1 MLNDPRSHGLWEQTA
16 PAAPATE
23 KLSGDH
29 SVAVAVIGGGFTGMS
44 AALHLA
50 RAGMRVAVIEAVE
63 IGFGGAGRNVGLVNA
78 GMWVMPEVLLRTLP
92 APYGERLLNL
102 LGDGPKLV
110 FDIVRDHGILCEAV
124 HAGTLHCAHGQSG
137 FAEIT
142 ARARQWQARGADVEL
157 LDADRAARLL
167 GTRRYAGALLDR
179 RAGTIQP
186 LAYVRGLATAAQ
198 KAGARLFTQSPVT
211 AIERQGDQWQIR
223 TAHGRVTADWVI
235 LSTDAYGSGPGN
247 PARREQVP
255 LPYFNFAT
263 RPLSAEMR
271 AMILPEGQGAW
282 DTQMVMNSFR
292 MDRAGRLV
300 FGSIGALRG
309 SGAAVHRAWAK
320 RALRKL
326 FPGLGPEIND
336 VDFEAEWYG
345 TIGMTA
351 DNLPRFHRYGPRMI
365 GFSGYNGRGIAP
377 GTVFG
382 RVLASYVRGEID
394 DADLP
399 LPITPVAAAPF
410 RLPKQIVYEAGAQAV
425 HLVADRI

>member
-16 PAAPATE
+16 PAAPATA
-23 KLSGDH
+23 KLAGDLD
-29 SVAVAVIGGGFTGMS
+29 VDVAVIGGGFTGIS

-50 RAGMRVAVIEAVE
+50 QAGTQVGVIEAAE

-92 APYGERLLNL
+92 APYGNRLLSL
-102 LGDGPKLV
+102 LGDAPKLV

-137 FAEIT
+137 FDEIT
-142 ARARQWQARGADVEL
+142 IRARQWQARGADVEL
-157 LDADRAARLL
+157 LDADRAAALL
-167 GTRRYAGALLDR
+167 GTRKYAGALLDR

-198 KAGARLFTQSPVT
+198 QAGAKLFTQSPVT
-211 AIERQGDQWQIR
+211 AIERKGDRWLIR
-223 TAHGRVTADWVI
+223 AADGQVTADWVI
-235 LSTDAYGSGPGN
+235 LSTDAYGSGPGD

-263 RPLSAEMR
+263 RPLSVDMR
-271 AMILPEGQGAW
+271 ATILPGGQGAW

-292 MDRAGRLV
+292 MDQAGRLV

-309 SGAAVHRAWAK
+309 SGAAIHRAWAK

-326 FPGLGPEIND
+326 FPGLGSVE
-336 VDFEAEWYG
+336 FEAEWYG

-351 DNLPRFHRYGPRMI
+351 DNLPRFHSYGPRMI

-382 RVLASYVRGEID
+382 RVLASYVRGETGE
-394 DADLP
+394 ADLP
-399 LPITPVAAAPF
+399 LPVTPVEITPF
-410 RLPKQIVYEAGAQAV
+410 RLPRQILYEAGAQAA

>member
-16 PAAPATE
+16 PAAPATAR
-23 KLSGDH
+23 LAGDPDID
-29 SVAVAVIGGGFTGMS
+29 VAVIGGGFTGIS

-50 RAGMRVAVIEAVE
+50 QAGMQVAVIEAVE

-92 APYGERLLNL
+92 APYGNRLLDL
-102 LGDGPKLV
+102 LGDGPRLV
-110 FDIVRDHGILCEAV
+110 FDIVREHGIQCEAV
-124 HAGTLHCAHGQSG
+124 HAGTLHCAHGQAG
-137 FAEIT
+137 FDEIT

-157 LDADRAARLL
+157 LDAGHAAALL
-167 GTRRYAGALLDR
+167 GTRKYAGALLDR

-198 KAGARLFTQSPVT
+198 KAGAKLFTQSPV
-211 AIERQGDQWQIR
+211 AAVERKGDRWSIR
-223 TAHGRVTADWVI
+223 TAHGQVTADWVI
-235 LSTDAYGSGPGN
+235 LSTDAYGSGPGDA
-247 PARREQVP
+247 ARREQVP
-255 LPYFNFAT
+255 LPYFNLAT
-263 RPLSAEMR
+263 RPLSAVMR
-271 AMILPEGQGAW
+271 AAILPEGQGAW

-292 MDRAGRLV
+292 MDQAGRLV

-309 SGAAVHRAWAK
+309 SGAAVHRAWAQ
-320 RALRKL
+320 RALRRL
-326 FPGLGPEIND
+326 FPGIGD
-336 VDFEAEWYG
+336 VEFEAEWYG

-351 DNLPRFHRYGPRMI
+351 DNLPRFHSYGPRMV

-382 RVLASYVRGEID
+382 RVLASYVRGETGE
-394 DADLP
+394 ADLP
-399 LPITPVAAAPF
+399 LPVTPVEATPF
-410 RLPKQIVYEAGAQAV
+410 RLPKQVLYEAGAQAA

>member
-1 MLNDPRSHGLWEQTA
+1 MLNNPRSHGLWEQTA
-16 PAAPATE
+16 PAAPATA
-23 KLSGDH
+23 KLTGALHVD
-29 SVAVAVIGGGFTGMS
+29 VAVVGGGFTGIS

-50 RAGMRVAVIEAVE
+50 QAGMQVAVIEAAE

-92 APYGERLLNL
+92 APYGNHLLDL

-110 FDIVRDHGILCEAV
+110 FGIVREHGIQCEAV

-137 FAEIT
+137 FDEIT

-157 LDADRAARLL
+157 LDAARAAALL

-186 LAYVRGLATAAQ
+186 LAYVRGLASAAQ
-198 KAGARLFTQSPVT
+198 KAGAQLFTQSPVT
-211 AIERQGDQWQIR
+211 AVERKGDTWQVR
-223 TAHGRVTADWVI
+223 TATGRVTAEWVI
-235 LSTDAYGSGPGN
+235 LSTDAYGTGPGD

-271 AMILPEGQGAW
+271 ALILPEGQGAW

-292 MDRAGRLV
+292 MDQAGRLV

-320 RALRKL
+320 RALRRL
-326 FPGLGPEIND
+326 FPGLGG

-351 DNLPRFHRYGPRMI
+351 DNLPRFHSYGPRMI

-382 RVLASYVRGEID
+382 RVLASYVRGETG

-399 LPITPVAAAPF
+399 LPVTPVEVAPF
-410 RLPKQIVYEAGAQAV
+410 RLSRQIVYEVGAQAA

>member
-23 KLSGDH
+23 KLSGNH

-50 RAGMRVAVIEAVE
+50 QAGMQVAVIEAVE

-78 GMWVMPEVLLRTLP
+78 GMWVMPEVLLKTLP
-92 APYGERLLNL
+92 DPYGNRLLNL

-110 FDIVRDHGILCEAV
+110 FEIVRQHGIQCEAM

-137 FAEIT
+137 FDEIT

-157 LDADRAARLL
+157 LDAARAAALL
-167 GTRRYAGALLDR
+167 GTRKYAGALLDR

-186 LAYVRGLATAAQ
+186 LAYVRGLAMAAQ
-198 KAGARLFTQSPVT
+198 KAGAKLFTQSPVT
-211 AIERQGDQWQIR
+211 AIERMGDGWLIR
-223 TAHGRVTADWVI
+223 TAHGQVSADWVI
-235 LSTDAYGSGPGN
+235 LSTDAYGSGPGDA
-247 PARREQVP
+247 ARREQVP

-292 MDRAGRLV
+292 MDQAGRLV

-326 FPGLGPEIND
+326 FPGLGD
-336 VDFEAEWYG
+336 VEFEAEWYG

-351 DNLPRFHRYGPRMI
+351 DNLPRFHSYGPRMI

-382 RVLASYVRGEID
+382 RVLASYVRGEIG

-399 LPITPVAAAPF
+399 LPVTPIEAAAF
-410 RLPKQIVYEAGAQAV
+410 RLPRQILYEVGAQAA
-425 HLVADRI
+425 HLVADRV

>member
-23 KLSGDH
+23 KLAGDL
-29 SVAVAVIGGGFTGMS
+29 AVDVVVIGGGFTGMS
-44 AALHLA
+44 AALHLTH
-50 RAGMRVAVIEAVE
+50 AGRRVAVLEAAE

-78 GMWVMPEVLLRTLP
+78 GMWVMPDILLKTMP

-102 LGDGPKLV
+102 LGEGPKLV
-110 FDIVRDHGILCEAV
+110 FDIVRQHGIACEAV
-124 HAGTLHCAHGQSG
+124 AAGTLHCASGQSG
-137 FAEIT
+137 LAEIA

-157 LDADRAARLL
+157 LDAARAAALL
-167 GTRRYAGALLDR
+167 GTRKYTGALLDR

-186 LAYVRGLATAAQ
+186 LAYVRGLAAAAQ
-198 KAGARLFTQSPVT
+198 KAGAQLFTQSPVIAVEPAGKAWLVHT
-211 AIERQGDQWQIR
+211 AGGQV
-223 TAHGRVTADWVI
+223 AADWVV
-235 LSTDAYGSGPGN
+235 LATDAYGTGPGDA
-247 PARREQVP
+247 ARREQVP

-263 RPLSAEMR
+263 APLSPPLR
-271 AMILPEGQGAW
+271 AKILPEGQGAW
-282 DTQMVMNSFR
+282 DTQTIMNSFR
-292 MDRAGRLV
+292 MDQAGRLV

-309 SGAAVHRAWAK
+309 TGLAIHRAWAK

-326 FPGLGPEIND
+326 FPGIGE
-336 VDFEAEWYG
+336 VAFEAEWYG

-351 DNLPRFHRYGPRMI
+351 DALPRVHSYGPRMI

-377 GTVFG
+377 GTTFG
-382 RVLASYVRGEID
+382 RVLAAYVQGEIG

-399 LPITPVAAAPF
+399 LPLTPAAAAPF
-410 RLPKQIVYEAGAQAV
+410 RLPRQIFYEAGAQAA

>member
-29 SVAVAVIGGGFTGMS
+29 SVAVAVIGGGFTGIS

-50 RAGMRVAVIEAVE
+50 QAGMQVAVVEAVE

-78 GMWVMPEVLLRTLP
+78 GMWVMPEVLLKTLP
-92 APYGERLLNL
+92 DPYGNRLLDL

-110 FDIVRDHGILCEAV
+110 FDIVRDHGLLCEAM

-137 FAEIT
+137 FDEIT

-157 LDADRAARLL
+157 LDAARAARLL
-167 GTRRYAGALLDR
+167 GTRKYAGALLDR

-186 LAYVRGLATAAQ
+186 LAYVRGLAMAAQ
-198 KAGARLFTQSPVT
+198 NAGAKLFTQSPVI
-211 AIERQGDQWQIR
+211 AIERKGDQWLIR
-223 TAHGRVTADWVI
+223 TAHGRVSADWVI
-235 LSTDAYGSGPGN
+235 LSTDAYGSGPGDA
-247 PARREQVP
+247 ARREQVP

-292 MDRAGRLV
+292 MDQAGRLV

-309 SGAAVHRAWAK
+309 TGVAVHRAWAK

-326 FPGLGPEIND
+326 FPGLGD
-336 VDFEAEWYG
+336 VEFEAEWYG

-351 DNLPRFHRYGPRMI
+351 DNLPRFHNYGPRMI

-382 RVLASYVRGEID
+382 RVLASYVRGEIG

-399 LPITPVAAAPF
+399 LPVTPVEAAAF
-410 RLPKQIVYEAGAQAV
+410 RLPRQILYEVGAQAA
-425 HLVADRI
+425 HLVADRV